1 MGKVTFGERLKQLRL
16 ENNLTQETLAEKLQI
31 VKSTITKYEKNTREP
46 EFEILIKI
54 ADFFGTTTDY
64 LLGRTDKRG

>member
-1 MGKVTFGERLKQLRL
+1 MDKPTFGERLKRLRQ
-16 ENNLTQETLAEKLQI
+16 ENNLTQEALAEQLKI

-54 ADFFGTTTDY
+54 ADYFGTSTDY
-64 LLGRTDKRG
+64 LLGRIEKK